1 MGETKQFPFHLS
13 LMKVSYAPP
22 QISDYLTLF
31 LMLSG
36 SMVVTT
42 GGKDYLLQTDDLLVI
57 NPRQQFQVKSSDK
70 NLLLSLRV
78 SRAPITSQFKD
89 NWLPFIDCSTSGA
102 DKGSESEKFQQLR
115 EALVHLM
122 AAYFKQNNESELEI
136 YQHFFTVLTKLVKGF
151 KKEVVP
157 TPQVTAEIADE
168 RLNQLLDQIQLNY
181 DQPISLE
188 TLAESSGISYYHL
201 SRSFKKQVGMTF
213 TEYLNQIRLMHA
225 AESLMLTAQS
235 VIKVALN
242 NGFSNAKHFHQVFKK
257 HYGLTPANYRKKYS
271 LQKDLEKPSTENAD
285 YHEITGAAALQE
297 LARYLVE
304 KDLEDENAAI
314 EQNLQLVLPT
324 ERQEHYQSGKKII
337 KIGPASEGL
346 ANGVQR
352 ELCILQ
358 KDLAF
363 DLVQFE
369 GFCEETNFDNDV
381 LLVSEYI
388 LNNQWFDFLVRI
400 QLKPMIQLYLPE
412 HYTEKEEVQLWCD
425 KQLKIIRHFLNRYGR
440 DEVNHWYIQWSLP
453 KVSGRWNEG
462 SRWGYHYFYRKLKQ
476 LVPECKLGLMSL
488 RSLDEEEY
496 QQYQAFISEQAL
508 QHCLPGFISF
518 HADPYASTLIK
529 DEHAVRFKEYQQ
541 EILSRVKSVI
551 NTSQSEKK
559 SMVSDWSPELF
570 LTDWNTLVGE
580 GNTFSG
586 TFFRSALILES
597 IVELSNE
604 VTGIAFWLNIKVK
617 ERQTHTREDSSL
629 SVFLYEELR
638 RPLFFSLRFL
648 NHLKGELLASG
659 DGYILT
665 RNQGQYQLL
674 LYNSSY
680 LDPLYSVDTF
690 QVQYQT
696 KKMLVHLKEL
706 PKGNYLIREYVLDK
720 DHGGIYNDWIRIGG
734 QAELDRELQKYL
746 EQKIVPKFELK
757 KEWIDSAGYE
767 LEATLTLNACQLY
780 LFQPL
785 Y

>member
-1 MGETKQFPFHLS
+1 MGESKQFPFHLS
-13 LMKVSYAPP
+13 LMKVNYAPP

-36 SMVVTT
+36 SMLVRV
-42 GGKDYLLQTDDLLVI
+42 GEKEYQLNSDDILVI
-57 NPRQQFQVKSSDK
+57 NPRQQYQVRSSDK
-70 NLLLSLRV
+70 NLFLSLRI
-78 SRAPITSQFKD
+78 SRTPLTPHFKE
-89 NWLPFIDCSTSGA
+89 NWLPYIDCSSSDA
-102 DKGSESEKFQQLR
+102 KASEGEKFQQLR

-122 AAYFKQNNESELEI
+122 AAYFKQNDETELEM
-136 YQHFFTVLTKLVKGF
+136 YQHLFTVLKQLVKEF
-151 KKEVVP
+151 KKELVP
-157 TPQVTAEIADE
+157 MPLVATELADD
-168 RLNQLLDQIQLNY
+168 RMNQLLEDIQKNY

-188 TLAESSGISYYHL
+188 ALAEKSGISYYHL
-201 SRSFKKQVGMTF
+201 SRSFKKQVGINF

-225 AESLMLTAQS
+225 AESLVVTSQS

-242 NGFSNAKHFHQVFKK
+242 SGFSTAKSFHQVFKK
-257 HYGLTPANYRKKYS
+257 QYGLTPASFRKKYS
-271 LQKDLEKPSTENAD
+271 VATNQLKQTAENAD
-285 YHEITGAAALQE
+285 YQEITGAAALQE
-297 LARYLVE
+297 LAKYLVE
-304 KDLEDENAAI
+304 KDIDDENAAI
-314 EQNLQLVLPT
+314 EQRLELILPK
-324 ERQEHYQSGKKII
+324 EQQAAYPSSKKII
-337 KIGPASEGL
+337 KIGPAGEGL

-358 KDLAF
+358 KDLSF

-388 LNNQWFDFLVRI
+388 LNNQWFDFLVKV

-412 HYTEKEEVQLWCD
+412 DYTEKVDVQLWCD
-425 KQLKIIRHFLNRYGR
+425 KQLKIIRHFLNRYGQN
-440 DEVNHWYIQWSLP
+440 EVNQWYIQWSLP
-453 KVSGRWNEG
+453 KISGVWNES

-476 LVPECKLGLMSL
+476 MVSACKLGLMSL
-488 RSLDEEEY
+488 RSLDEREY
-496 QQYQAFISEQAL
+496 QQYQAFIHEQGA
-508 QHCLPGFISF
+508 QRCLPDFISF
-518 HADPYASTLIK
+518 HADPYASSSIK
-529 DEHAVRFKEYQQ
+529 DEHALRFKNYQQ
-541 EILSRVKSVI
+541 EILARVKSVI
-551 NTSQSEKK
+551 ATSPARENTAFSE
-559 SMVSDWSPELF
+559 WTPELF

-597 IVELSNE
+597 IVELSKE
-604 VTGIAFWLNIKVK
+604 VAGIAFWLNIKVK

-648 NHLKGELLASG
+648 NHLKGELVASG

-665 RNQGQYQLL
+665 RNQGQFQLL

-696 KKMLVHLKEL
+696 KKVKIQLKEL
-706 PKGNYLIREYVLDK
+706 PVGDYLIREYVLDK
-720 DHGGIYNDWIRIGG
+720 DHGGIYNDWIRVGG
-734 QAELDRELQKYL
+734 QAELDHELQKYL

-757 KEWIDSAGYE
+757 KERIDSFGYE

-780 LFQPL
+780 LLQPL
-785 Y
+785 C

>member
-1 MGETKQFPFHLS
+1 
-13 LMKVSYAPP
+13 MKVNDVPP

-31 LMLSG
+31 LMLNG
-36 SMVVTT
+36 SMTVTT
-42 GGKDYLLQTDDLLVI
+42 AGKDYKLSRDDVLVI
-57 NPRQQFQVKSSDK
+57 NPRQQFQIQSSEK
-70 NLLLSLRV
+70 NLLLSLRI
-78 SRAPITSQFKD
+78 SRSPITSQFKE
-89 NWLPFIDCSTSGA
+89 NWLPYIECSTSQQSKLVGT
-102 DKGSESEKFQQLR
+102 KKIQQLR

-122 AAYFKQNNESELEI
+122 AAYFKQNEESELEV
-136 YQHFFTVLTKLVKGF
+136 YQHFFTVLTQLVKGF

-157 TPQVTAEIADE
+157 ALQVKSEIADD
-168 RLNQLLDQIQLNY
+168 RLAQLLELIQKSY

-188 TLAESSGISYYHL
+188 ALAESSGMSYYHL
-201 SRSFKKQVGMTF
+201 SRSFKKHVGVTF

-225 AESLMLTAQS
+225 AEALILTTQS
-235 VIKVALN
+235 VIRVALN
-242 NGFSNAKHFHQVFKK
+242 SGFSNAKNFHQVFKK

-271 LQKDLEKPSTENAD
+271 LANAQAKHSTEITD
-285 YHEITGAAALQE
+285 YQEITGAAALQE
-297 LARYLVE
+297 LAKYLVE
-304 KDLEDENAAI
+304 NDIEDENAAI
-314 EQNLQLVLPT
+314 EQHLQLVLPK
-324 ERQEHYQSGKKII
+324 ELQSEFHSSKKII
-337 KIGPASEGL
+337 KIGPAGEGL

-358 KDLAF
+358 KDLGF

-369 GFCEETNFDNDV
+369 GFCEETNFEDDV

-388 LNNQWFDFLVRI
+388 LNNQWFDFLVKI

-412 HYTEKEEVQLWCD
+412 NFTSKEEVQLWCD
-425 KQLKIIRHFLNRYGR
+425 KQLKIMRHFLNRYGR
-440 DEVNHWYIQWSLP
+440 DEVNQWYIQWSLP
-453 KVSGRWNEG
+453 KVSGCWNEDNC
-462 SRWGYHYFYRKLKQ
+462 WGYRYFYRKLKQ
-476 LVPECKLGLMSL
+476 LGSSSKLGLMSL

-496 QQYQAFISEQAL
+496 EQYQAFIAEQGA
-508 QHCLPGFISF
+508 QHCLPDFISF

-529 DEHAVRFKEYQQ
+529 DEHALRFKEYQQ
-541 EILSRVKSVI
+541 EILNRVKSVI
-551 NTSQSEKK
+551 NASQSENDSIFSK
-559 SMVSDWSPELF
+559 WAPELF

-597 IVELSNE
+597 IVELSKE
-604 VTGIAFWLNIKVK
+604 VTGIAYWLNIKVK

-648 NHLKGELLASG
+648 SHLKGELVARG

-665 RNQGQYQLL
+665 RNQGQFQLL

-680 LDPLYSVDTF
+680 LDPFDSVDTL

-696 KKMLVHLKEL
+696 KKMKIHLSEL
-706 PKGNYLIREYVLDK
+706 PVGNYLIREYVLDK
-720 DHGGIYNDWIRIGG
+720 DHGGIYNDWIRVGG
-734 QAELDRELQKYL
+734 QAELDHELQKYL
-746 EQKIVPKFELK
+746 EQKIVPRFELK
-757 KEWIDSAGYE
+757 KEQIDSFGYE
-767 LEATLTLNACQLY
+767 LETILTLNACQLY

>member
-1 MGETKQFPFHLS
+1 MVETKQFPFHLS

-22 QISDYLTLF
+22 QISEYLTLF

-36 SMVVTT
+36 SMIVTI
-42 GGKDYLLQTDDLLVI
+42 GEKDYQLNADDILVI
-57 NPRQQFQVKSSDK
+57 NPHQQYQVKSSDK
-70 NLLLSLRV
+70 NLLLSLRI
-78 SRAPITSQFKD
+78 SKTPLIAHFKE
-89 NWLPFIDCSTSGA
+89 NWLPYIDCASTDAKSA
-102 DKGSESEKFQQLR
+102 DAEKFQRLR

-122 AAYFKQNNESELEI
+122 AAYFKQNEEAELEI
-136 YQHFFTVLTKLVKGF
+136 YQHLFTVLKQLVKEF
-151 KKEVVP
+151 KKEVVTRP
-157 TPQVTAEIADE
+157 EVATDLADD
-168 RLNQLLDQIQLNY
+168 RMNQLLEEIQKNY

-188 TLAESSGISYYHL
+188 SLAEKSGLSYYHL
-201 SRSFKKQVGMTF
+201 SRSFKKQIGVNF

-225 AESLMLTAQS
+225 AESLILTSQS

-242 NGFSNAKHFHQVFKK
+242 SGFSNAKTFHHVFKK
-257 HYGLTPANYRKKYS
+257 QYGITPASFRKKFS
-271 LQKDLEKPSTENAD
+271 LTSNQIKQTAGNAD
-285 YHEITGAAALQE
+285 YQEITGAAALQE
-297 LARYLVE
+297 LAKYLVE
-304 KDLEDENAAI
+304 KDIVDENAAI
-314 EQNLQLVLPT
+314 EQRMQLVLPS
-324 ERQEHYQSGKKII
+324 EPQPNYHSSKKII
-337 KIGPASEGL
+337 KIGPAGEGL

-358 KDLAF
+358 QDLTF

-369 GFCEETNFDNDV
+369 GFCEETNFENDI
-381 LLVSEYI
+381 LMVSEYI
-388 LNNQWFDFLVRI
+388 LNNQWFDFLVKI

-412 HYTEKEEVQLWCD
+412 EYIEKEEVQLWCD
-425 KQLKIIRHFLNRYGR
+425 KQLKIIRHFVNRYGR
-440 DEVNHWYIQWSLP
+440 EEVNQWYLQWSLP
-453 KVSGRWNEG
+453 KVSGTWNDG

-476 LVPECKLGLMSL
+476 LAPCCKLGLMSL
-488 RSLDEEEY
+488 RSLDETEY
-496 QQYQAFISEQAL
+496 EQYQAFIDEQGI
-508 QHCLPGFISF
+508 QNCLPEFISF
-518 HADPYASTLIK
+518 HADPYATALIK
-529 DEHAVRFKEYQQ
+529 EEHALHFKKYQQ
-541 EILSRVKSVI
+541 AILSRVKSVI
-551 NTSQSEKK
+551 TAHQSEAN
-559 SMVSDWSPELF
+559 SIFSDWTPELF

-597 IVELSNE
+597 IVELSKE

-696 KKMLVHLKEL
+696 KKVRIHLSEL
-706 PKGNYLIREYVLDK
+706 PVGNYLIREYVLDK
-720 DHGGIYNDWIRIGG
+720 DHGGIYNDWIRVGG
-734 QAELDRELQKYL
+734 QAELDHELQKYL
-746 EQKIVPKFELK
+746 EQKIIPKFELK
-757 KEWIDSAGYE
+757 KEQIDSFGYE

>member
-1 MGETKQFPFHLS
+1 MGESKQFPFHLS
-13 LMKVSYAPP
+13 LMKVNYAPP

-36 SMVVTT
+36 SMLVRV
-42 GGKDYLLQTDDLLVI
+42 GEKEYQLNSDDILVI
-57 NPRQQFQVKSSDK
+57 NPRQQYQVRSSDK
-70 NLLLSLRV
+70 NLFLSLRI
-78 SRAPITSQFKD
+78 SRTPLTPHFKE
-89 NWLPFIDCSTSGA
+89 NWLPYIDCSSSDAKAPEG
-102 DKGSESEKFQQLR
+102 EKFQQLR

-122 AAYFKQNNESELEI
+122 AAYFKQNDETELEM
-136 YQHFFTVLTKLVKGF
+136 YQHLFTVLKQLVKEF
-151 KKEVVP
+151 KKEMVP
-157 TPQVTAEIADE
+157 MPLIATELADD
-168 RLNQLLDQIQLNY
+168 RMNQLLEDIQKNY

-188 TLAESSGISYYHL
+188 ALAEKSGISYYHL
-201 SRSFKKQVGMTF
+201 SRSFKKQVGINF

-225 AESLMLTAQS
+225 AESLVVTSQS

-242 NGFSNAKHFHQVFKK
+242 SGFSTAKSFHQVFKK
-257 HYGLTPANYRKKYS
+257 QYGLTPASFRKKYS
-271 LQKDLEKPSTENAD
+271 VATNQLKQTAENAD
-285 YHEITGAAALQE
+285 YQEITGAAALQE
-297 LARYLVE
+297 LAKYLVE
-304 KDLEDENAAI
+304 KDIDDENAAI
-314 EQNLQLVLPT
+314 EQRLELILPK
-324 ERQEHYQSGKKII
+324 EQQAAYPCSKKII
-337 KIGPASEGL
+337 KIGPAGEGL

-358 KDLAF
+358 KDLSF

-388 LNNQWFDFLVRI
+388 LNNQWFDFLVKV

-412 HYTEKEEVQLWCD
+412 DYTEKVDVQLWCD
-425 KQLKIIRHFLNRYGR
+425 KQLKIIRHFLNRYGQN
-440 DEVNHWYIQWSLP
+440 EVNQWYIQWSLP
-453 KVSGRWNEG
+453 KISGVWNES

-476 LVPECKLGLMSL
+476 MVSACKLGLMSL
-488 RSLDEEEY
+488 RSLDEREY
-496 QQYQAFISEQAL
+496 QQYQAFIHEQGA
-508 QHCLPGFISF
+508 QRCLPDFISF
-518 HADPYASTLIK
+518 HADPYASSSIK
-529 DEHAVRFKEYQQ
+529 DEHALRFKNYQQ
-541 EILSRVKSVI
+541 EILARVKSVI
-551 NTSQSEKK
+551 ATSPAKENTAFSE
-559 SMVSDWSPELF
+559 WTPELF

-597 IVELSNE
+597 IVELSKE
-604 VTGIAFWLNIKVK
+604 VAGIAFWLNIKVK

-648 NHLKGELLASG
+648 NHLKGELVASG

-665 RNQGQYQLL
+665 RNQGQFQLL

-696 KKMLVHLKEL
+696 KKVKIQLKEL
-706 PKGNYLIREYVLDK
+706 PVGDYLIREYVLDK
-720 DHGGIYNDWIRIGG
+720 DHGGIYNDWIRVGG
-734 QAELDRELQKYL
+734 QAELDHELQKYL

-757 KEWIDSAGYE
+757 KERIDSFGYE

-780 LFQPL
+780 LLQPL
-785 Y
+785 C